1 MSVLSQGTGNT
12 PPSAAEMNT
21 WMNCSRETLVSRLM
35 DGEIGDAFAQSSI
48 PTQSKTIGSK
58 GKARNRV
65 KMSEFLIEQ
74 ELQQKQMG
82 RRKTRDELADGLRIS
97 VYEKKLNTCACK
109 HFWSWH
115 PDQQLSDYWNSLA
128 PAVRRNITSMVSQ
141 RPLAPW
147 LLY

>member
-1 MSVLSQGTGNT
+1 MLLW
-12 PPSAAEMNT
+12 A
-21 WMNCSRETLVSRLM
+21 
-35 DGEIGDAFAQSSI
+35 GEIGDAFAQSSI

-65 KMSEFLIEQ
+65 KMSEFLLEQ
-74 ELQQKQMG
+74 ELQQSQMG

-115 PDQQLSDYWNSLA
+115 PDSQLSDYWNSLA
-128 PAVRRNITSMVSQ
+128 STTRQVSASTPPPARSPRRCTSG
-141 RPLAPW
+141 RAAAPELTARRSGGRRSPRW
-147 LLY
+147 